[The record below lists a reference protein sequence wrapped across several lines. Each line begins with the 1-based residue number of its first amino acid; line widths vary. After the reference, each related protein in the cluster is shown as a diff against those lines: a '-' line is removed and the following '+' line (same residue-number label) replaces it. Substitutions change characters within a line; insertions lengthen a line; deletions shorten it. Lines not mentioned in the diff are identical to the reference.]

1 VEFRIWTSES
11 WIVSQNPS
19 EAAAAAVVT
28 ALQESASASP
38 RLAIS
43 GGSALVTLGLVRQ
56 QLSHAA
62 WRKVRLTWVDERCV
76 PFDDPQSN
84 RGQAYRNGHLNVDK
98 PPALE
103 LGLYLD
109 GESQAAACERVTRA
123 LAVEFD
129 GALDVLLLGM
139 GEDGHI
145 ASLFPGFPQL
155 HATEA
160 VVAVSNSPKPP
171 PNRITLTLPML
182 RSVPAILIA
191 QGTGKRDALAQL
203 KRREQTL
210 PAAQLERVTV
220 VTDQRLEIEGE
231 P

>member
-1 VEFRIWTSES
+1 VVSRIWTPETWS
-11 WIVSQNPS
+11 VSLNPS
-19 EAAAAAVVT
+19 EFAAAAVVT
-28 ALQESASASP
+28 ALQKSANASP

-56 QLSHAA
+56 QLSLAE

-76 PFDDPQSN
+76 PFDDLQSN
-84 RGQAYRNGHLNVDK
+84 RGQAHRNGHLSVDQ
-98 PPALE
+98 PPAQE
-103 LGLYLD
+103 LALYLD

-123 LAVEFD
+123 LGAEFD

-155 HATEA
+155 GATEV
-160 VVAVSNSPKPP
+160 VVAVGNSPKPP

-191 QGTGKRDALAQL
+191 QGTAKRDALAQL

-220 VTDQRLEIEGE
+220 VTDQRLDVEG
-231 P
+231 